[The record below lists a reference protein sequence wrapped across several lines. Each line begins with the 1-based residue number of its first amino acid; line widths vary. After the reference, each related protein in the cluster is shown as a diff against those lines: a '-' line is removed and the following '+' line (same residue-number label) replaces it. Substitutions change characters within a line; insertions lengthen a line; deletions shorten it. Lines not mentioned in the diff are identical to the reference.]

1 VVWHGPAMKTIKM
14 VGVLV
19 AAAVLLA
26 VPASSASADRYW
38 NKALKCDQTDMDG
51 RDIPTRYGNGDLGW
65 SHFSGKHNIK
75 TCRVINAALSGRVDV
90 KHGGR
95 LEYFGIAL
103 DNNHRQVTIVVIA
116 QYSRRTPDGEY
127 DAGKGNKIGVI
138 TAYCKGTTKCP
149 NWVNG

>member
-1 VVWHGPAMKTIKM
+1 MKTIKM
-14 VGVLV
+14 VTVLV
-19 AAAVLLA
+19 AAVVLLA
-26 VPASSASADRYW
+26 VPTSSASAERYW
-38 NKALKCDQTDMDG
+38 NKGVKCEQTDMEE
-51 RDIPTRYGNGDLGW
+51 RKIPTRYGNGDLGW
-65 SHFSGKHNIK
+65 NHFSGKHNIK
-75 TCRVINAALSGRVDV
+75 SCRVIDAALSGRVDV

-103 DNNHRQVTIVVIA
+103 DNGDKQIGIVVIA

-138 TAYCKGTTKCP
+138 TAYCKGVTKCP